1 MTVPKTIDHAQLS
14 RRILWALA
22 LGLVVGLVLNATIAG
37 VPWVRAWLLDGLF
50 YVVGEV
56 FIRLLSMLI
65 VPIVFVSLVNGVA
78 SLSDP
83 SQLGRV
89 SVKALGLYLMTTGI
103 AVCLALAGA
112 LIFQPGLGAAPVAV
126 TPAAIAD
133 APSFLQ
139 VLVNM
144 VPRNPVASMA
154 EGAMLPIIV
163 FSILLGLSIAFAGE
177 PGHRVASM
185 FRDLDAVVMR
195 LVGLVMALAPLG
207 VFALTVR
214 LGALTGWGAFLGV
227 LKYVI
232 LVFAVLL
239 VHAFVVYPSLL
250 KLLSGLSP
258 FTFLRK
264 MRDPL
269 AFAFSTAS
277 SGATIPVTLRTVI
290 ERLGAGKR
298 VAAFTI
304 PLGATINMD
313 GTAIMQGIAVGFIA
327 QYYGIELSLAQ
338 YALVVVMVILAS
350 VGTAGV
356 PGVGLVMLAGV
367 LTQVGL
373 PVEGIALIL
382 GVDRLLDM
390 TRTAVNV
397 CGDAVVT
404 CIVAKSEGELDAA
417 VYNSAIEDDPPEPGP
432 QPAP

>member
-1 MTVPKTIDHAQLS
+1 MTAPETIDHSQLS

-22 LGLVVGLVLNATIAG
+22 AGLVIGLVLNATVAET
-37 VPWVRAWLLDGLF
+37 PWVRAWLLDGLF

-56 FIRLLSMLI
+56 FVRLLSMLV
-65 VPIVFVSLVNGVA
+65 VPIVFISLVNGVA

-83 SQLGRV
+83 SQLGRI
-89 SVKALGLYLMTTGI
+89 SGKAVGLYMMTTGI
-103 AVCLALAGA
+103 AVCLALGGA
-112 LIFQPGLGAAPVAV
+112 LLFRPGVGAAPDAIA
-126 TPAAIAD
+126 PAAIAE
-133 APSFLQ
+133 APSFVQ

-144 VPRNPVASMA
+144 VPRNPVAAMA

-163 FSILLGLSIAFAGE
+163 FSIMLGLSIAFSGE
-177 PGHRVASM
+177 PGRRIAAT
-185 FRDLDAVVMR
+185 FRDLDVVVMR
-195 LVGLVMALAPLG
+195 LVSLVMALAPIG
-207 VFALTVR
+207 VFALIVR

-232 LVFAVLL
+232 LVFAVLM
-239 VHAFVVYPSLL
+239 VHAFVVYPALL
-250 KLLSGLSP
+250 KLLSGLNP
-258 FTFLRK
+258 VTFLRK

-277 SGATIPVTLRTVI
+277 SGATIPVTLRTVV
-290 ERLGAGKR
+290 ERLGAGNR
-298 VAAFTI
+298 VASFTI

-327 QYYGIELSLAQ
+327 QYYGIELTVAQ
-338 YALVVVMVILAS
+338 YGLVVVMVILAS

-367 LTQVGL
+367 LSQVGL

-404 CIVAKSEGELDAA
+404 CIVAKSEGEFDRT
-417 VYNSAIEDDPPEPGP
+417 VYDEAIEPS
-432 QPAP
+432 QPLA